1 LPSLWIERKFLK
13 TAVNYA
19 IVWSRWQGKRPAE
32 TVANGHASAQNPNLE
47 RMREAHGCK
56 LVPLEQART
65 GLDMLMVMQLTNV
78 QGVGPIAPPIH
89 VLPNSTAL
97 VEPSPRE
104 ELPPALLAM
113 MMTANRIMAME
124 AVRAVP
130 DGRLTPPQFRI
141 LNYLYVSPG
150 ASLSEVASYLGV
162 RLPTASVML
171 VKLAAEGYVLRS
183 RHPNSRRRMQ
193 LVLTDHGQEVTETV
207 RSALFSRLR
216 AGLDRLEETDRAAI
230 QKSMSALRSLFAQV

>member
-1 LPSLWIERKFLK
+1 M
-13 TAVNYA
+13 
-19 IVWSRWQGKRPAE
+19 
-32 TVANGHASAQNPNLE
+32 H
-47 RMREAHGCK
+47 
-56 LVPLEQART
+56 
-65 GLDMLMVMQLTNV
+65 LTKIP
-78 QGVGPIAPPIH
+78 GAGSIAPPIGLTTGSEAIAA
-89 VLPNSTAL
+89 LPA
-97 VEPSPRE
+97 RE
-104 ELPPALLAM
+104 DLPPALLAM

-150 ASLSEVASYLGV
+150 ASLSEVAAYLGV

-193 LVLTDHGQEVTETV
+193 LVLTEHGQQVTTSV
-207 RSALFSRLR
+207 RTALFNRLR
-216 AGLDRLEETDRAAI
+216 NGLDRMEEAERAALH
-230 QKSMSALRSLFAQV
+230 QAMPALRRLFSQV

>member
-1 LPSLWIERKFLK
+1 
-13 TAVNYA
+13 
-19 IVWSRWQGKRPAE
+19 
-32 TVANGHASAQNPNLE
+32 
-47 RMREAHGCK
+47 
-56 LVPLEQART
+56 
-65 GLDMLMVMQLTNV
+65 MLMAMQLTNV
-78 QGVGPIAPPIH
+78 QGAGPIAPPIH
-89 VLPNSTAL
+89 VIPGAASLA
-97 VEPSPRE
+97 EPSWRE

-193 LVLTDHGQEVTETV
+193 LVLTEHGQEVTTTV

-216 AGLDRLEETDRAAI
+216 AGLDRLEEADRAAI
-230 QKSMSALRSLFAQV
+230 QQSMSALRSLFAQV

>member
-1 LPSLWIERKFLK
+1 
-13 TAVNYA
+13 
-19 IVWSRWQGKRPAE
+19 
-32 TVANGHASAQNPNLE
+32 
-47 RMREAHGCK
+47 
-56 LVPLEQART
+56 
-65 GLDMLMVMQLTNV
+65 MLMAMQLTNV
-78 QGVGPIAPPIH
+78 QGAGPIAPPIH

-130 DGRLTPPQFRI
+130 DGRLTPSQFRI

-183 RHPNSRRRMQ
+183 RHPSSRRRMQ